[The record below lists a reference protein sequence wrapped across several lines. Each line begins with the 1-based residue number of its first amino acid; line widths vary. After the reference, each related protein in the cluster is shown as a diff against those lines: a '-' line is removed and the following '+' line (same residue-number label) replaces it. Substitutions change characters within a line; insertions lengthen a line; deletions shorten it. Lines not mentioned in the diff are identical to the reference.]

1 MVPFVGLTGGMGAGK
16 STALAALGRLG
27 AVTISSDAVV
37 HELWAGDQALRRAV
51 VGRWGEDIAPGGAI
65 DRSAVAERA
74 FATTED
80 RAWLERLLWP
90 LVGARVA
97 AWLSEAR
104 GEPQPGA
111 PRPRA
116 AVVEVPL
123 LFESGQ
129 QGIYDAT
136 IVVVSDEQLRQER
149 AAARGHAAVDER
161 AARQLSQQ
169 EKAEL
174 ATYVVR
180 NDGTEEDLQR
190 ELSGVLD
197 MLGG

>member
-1 MVPFVGLTGGMGAGK
+1 MAARWRARGG
-16 STALAALGRLG
+16 
-27 AVTISSDAVV
+27 
-37 HELWAGDQALRRAV
+37 
-51 VGRWGEDIAPGGAI
+51 
-65 DRSAVAERA
+65 
-74 FATTED
+74 
-80 RAWLERLLWP
+80 
-90 LVGARVA
+90 
-97 AWLSEAR
+97 WLSEAR

-111 PRPRA
+111 TRPRA

-149 AAARGHAAVDER
+149 AAGRGHAAVDER

-190 ELSGVLD
+190 ELSAVLD